1 MTLLALRALSENG
14 CISLG
19 TVGKPEAMNDKH
31 RIVYVGFGANI
42 GNPLDTY
49 SQAKVLLQSK
59 LGPLYKESFMYESG
73 ALTLEGTESQTNYF
87 NAVLAFVTALS
98 PHDLLS
104 VLLET
109 ERQFKRTRNEAARW
123 APRPI
128 DLDVLFVGD
137 SVIQEDGLTIPH
149 PELHKRDFVLRPL
162 VDIAPDLIHPLL
174 RETIVSLESSLEAR
188 GYKRL
193 IIRRCAGL
201 TDQTPASVEPHC
213 VPEDRELP
221 QTERPLPL

>member
-1 MTLLALRALSENG
+1 MILLAVRALSGNG

-19 TVGKPEAMNDKH
+19 TVGQPEAMNDKH

-49 SQAKVLLQSK
+49 SQAKVLLESK
-59 LGPLYKESFMYESG
+59 LGPLCKESSMYESG

-98 PHDLLS
+98 PQDLLS

-137 SVIQEDGLTIPH
+137 IVVQEDGLTIPH
-149 PELHKRDFVLRPL
+149 QSSISGTLCFVPWS
-162 VDIAPDLIHPLL
+162 I
-174 RETIVSLESSLEAR
+174 
-188 GYKRL
+188 
-193 IIRRCAGL
+193 
-201 TDQTPASVEPHC
+201 
-213 VPEDRELP
+213 
-221 QTERPLPL
+221 